1 MSNTTRKD
9 KEVENKSRIVALPK
23 VGIPVSQA
31 TLGLRKTLDDKKR
44 EAILEA
50 MEGKYKGMGG
60 DTFFTTVKN
69 ADKPLNDVVAKAF
82 NDKLSEEYYSKLIQN
97 WIYQDFQPRASGIY
111 QPDKNIKITVTYF
124 TTTGEVDSN
133 GVKIHVVKDYD
144 SVDIIPRL
152 RFGENATIPADNV
165 QSGMA
170 KVLLPNY
177 RIKKGRSPRYFYYS
191 PLSNK
196 FNERLIECFAHI
208 RNMTNGPHL
217 LRSILRTLVYSGV
230 TSMEALNK
238 NITEFTSGLIRD
250 DDIYFIN
257 VVFPHKDIE
266 DASIN
271 YMRKI
276 INNNA
281 SLIGLY
287 NTILAEISTYLDLTR
302 TIEKDNSGYPVVAYG
317 QAARLRKQL
326 NNSMSVIY
334 NGTLMELTGDMKA
347 RIVKD
352 FEELDSVEKRSE
364 FLRKL
369 QFIEWP
375 NLTPQQ
381 RETYTPYK
389 IYENKDNGKEEL
401 VPDAD
406 GVCYLENTGVGIDTD
421 VSRTAVNPVLR
432 LKKVVNK
439 NGVASCR
446 GKSVLREL
454 EDQSLSKD
462 TRDLYLDALGGEAF
476 VNAREALTKHYEGV
490 GMGDGKVV
498 LNQQQLRMAGIHPRE
513 IRNIIGGKSMILDNA

>member
-23 VGIPVSQA
+23 VGIPVSQG
-31 TLGLRKTLDDKKR
+31 TLNQRKMLNDEQR
-44 EAILEA
+44 EKILEA
-50 MEGKYKGMGG
+50 MAGKYKGVGG
-60 DTFFTTVKN
+60 DTFFTTIKN

-82 NDKLSEEYYSKLIQN
+82 NDKLSDEYYSVLIQN
-97 WIYQDFQPRASGIY
+97 WIVEPFRPRAYGIY

-124 TTTGEVDSN
+124 TTTDEVDSN

-152 RFGENATIPADNV
+152 RFGRDAKIPTDNV

-196 FNERLIECFAHI
+196 FNERLIEFFAHI
-208 RNMTNGPHL
+208 KNMTNGPHL

-238 NITEFTSGLIRD
+238 TITEFTSGLIID
-250 DDIYFIN
+250 DVVYFID
-257 VVFPHKDIE
+257 VVFPQKDKE
-266 DASIN
+266 DFSIN
-271 YMRKI
+271 YMQSI
-276 INNNA
+276 INDGTLLVN
-281 SLIGLY
+281 LY
-287 NTILAEISTYLDLTR
+287 NTILAEITTYLDLTR

-334 NGTLMELTGDMKA
+334 NGTLRELTRDMKEQ
-347 RIVKD
+347 IVRD
-352 FEELDSVEKRSE
+352 FEGLDSVEKRSE

-389 IYENKDNGKEEL
+389 IYKNNDGKEEL

-406 GVCYLENTGVGIDTD
+406 GGCAIYYTGVGIDTD

-462 TRDLYLDALGGEAF
+462 ARDLYLDALGGEAF